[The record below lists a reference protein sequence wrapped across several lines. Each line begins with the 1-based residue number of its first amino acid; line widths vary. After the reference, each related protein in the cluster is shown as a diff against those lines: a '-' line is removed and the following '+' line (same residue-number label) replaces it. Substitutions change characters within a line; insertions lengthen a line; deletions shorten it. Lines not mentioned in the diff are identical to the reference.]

1 MLTKK
6 FTCLL
11 KQLKQPHS
19 SSLYIAYTDTLKQFD
34 FDKQDATH
42 QQWIEAWL
50 ESTPIKSIELTNQ
63 GIYVGITIREKILE
77 KFAFILIDALKIEN
91 TATLPAAQ
99 NDIEK
104 ITELEIEAWLE
115 FDSDWMITLLTA
127 MFCKNMGI
135 DSNYLDPYLNGRLSI
150 YADSFNERLSL
161 ATIAIEFIESGEI
174 PISDYEKILDF
185 FGAFFILAFCEDDV
199 LKQRVL
205 NTVGDI

>member
-6 FTCLL
+6 FTDLL
-11 KQLKQPHS
+11 KQLKHPHS
-19 SSLYIAYTDTLKQFD
+19 SRLYMAYTDTLKQFD
-34 FDKQDATH
+34 FDKRDAIH

-63 GIYVGITIREKILE
+63 GVYVGVTIREKILE

-99 NDIEK
+99 NDIER
-104 ITELEIEAWLE
+104 ITDLEIEAWLE
-115 FDSDWMITLLTA
+115 YDSDWLVTLLTA
-127 MFCKNMGI
+127 IFCKNMGI
-135 DSNYLDPYLNGRLSI
+135 VSNYIDPNLNGRFSF
-150 YADSFNERLSL
+150 YADAFNERLSL
-161 ATIAIEFIESGEI
+161 ATRAIEFIDSGEM

-185 FGAFFILAFCEDDV
+185 FGAFFILVFCEDDV

-205 NTVGDI
+205 NMIGEI